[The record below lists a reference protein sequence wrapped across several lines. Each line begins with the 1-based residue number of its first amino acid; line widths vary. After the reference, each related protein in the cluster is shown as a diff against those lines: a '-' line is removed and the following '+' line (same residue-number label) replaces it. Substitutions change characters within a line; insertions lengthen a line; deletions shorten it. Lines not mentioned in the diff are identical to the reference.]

1 MIKLSHC
8 ARCVVFAVG
17 FLLST
22 VFATPTW
29 ASVIYELH
37 DAGSSAVIGTLR
49 IAAPPASRKTGWS
62 TTDPADLIALHLE
75 NSLFGLGTGNLLST
89 AATVNAALLSLDGSN
104 LDVGTLDI
112 AFLTIP
118 SNPLDP
124 TIDSFLSFVF
134 GVLAGDDRIGLA
146 TIKTIPDGSQAF
158 DDSLRFGDASV
169 PEPGTAVLL
178 MIGLAAAGRT
188 ARRKRR

>member
-1 MIKLSHC
+1 MTQPSHP
-8 ARCVVFAVG
+8 ARRIACAVG
-17 FLLST
+17 FLLSAA
-22 VFATPTW
+22 FATPTW
-29 ASVIYELH
+29 ANVIYELH
-37 DAGSSAVIGTLR
+37 DPGTLAVIGTLN
-49 IAAPPASRKTGWS
+49 IAAPPASATTGWE
-62 TTDPADLIALHLE
+62 TTDAADLLALHLDD
-75 NSLFGLGTGNLLST
+75 SLFGLGTGNLLST

-134 GVLAGDDRIGLA
+134 GVLAGEDRIGLA
-146 TIKTIPDGSQAF
+146 TIKTFPDGSLAF